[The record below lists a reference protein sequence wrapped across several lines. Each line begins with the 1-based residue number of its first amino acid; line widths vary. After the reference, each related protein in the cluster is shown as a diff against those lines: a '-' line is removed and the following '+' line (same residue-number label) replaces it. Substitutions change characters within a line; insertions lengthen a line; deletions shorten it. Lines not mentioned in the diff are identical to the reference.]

1 MTTPHHLRC
10 DWLEEA
16 RMRLLGQA
24 IIFHDEL
31 FVKVITMNDVIGEL
45 KKERKGCYDANS
57 TLQPKPGHCGHESE
71 PTYSVTKEELDMI
84 KNNCAY
90 PESQFCDG
98 CEYADGEDPERASG
112 LGCNFIGANALMDEV
127 LTRKQ
132 PSAEHDATIRREA
145 YEQGKRDALLEKD
158 NLQVSTV
165 VGFEAGYDQGAREER
180 ERVLDEVYQKL
191 LSDMNDRSFVDSDGD
206 FIQCIGL
213 SMDEIDD
220 AIKSLRSSK

>member
-132 PSAEHDATIRREA
+132 PSADHDATIRREA
-145 YEQGKRDALLEKD
+145 YEQG
-158 NLQVSTV
+158 
-165 VGFEAGYDQGAREER
+165 AREER
-180 ERVLDEVYQKL
+180 ERIIDL
-191 LSDMNDRSFVDSDGD
+191 LLPIFAEDNRSPFELEGCPNCDRT
-206 FIQCIGL
+206 IRMYL
-213 SMDEIDD
+213 E
-220 AIKSLRSSK
+220 SLRSGKEK